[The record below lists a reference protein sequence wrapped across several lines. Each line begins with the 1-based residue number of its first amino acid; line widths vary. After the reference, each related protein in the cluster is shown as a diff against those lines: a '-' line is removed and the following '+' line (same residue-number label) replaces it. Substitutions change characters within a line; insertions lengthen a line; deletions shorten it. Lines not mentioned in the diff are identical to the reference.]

1 MPYPP
6 GFRYEDVPGDQY
18 SDRWS
23 DEVYEN
29 LEPAVAEILQSRTFI
44 GGWIKKKLQSIFEET
59 STVECPEA
67 TANELNEAY
76 HRCSIM
82 EHMNEK
88 ALLEISLGTA
98 IGKNLSSR
106 LNGLAYCSDH
116 VAEAESL
123 NKLYEEMKND

>member
-6 GFRYEDVPGDQY
+6 GFRYEDVPGDQH

-29 LEPAVAEILQSRTFI
+29 LEPAVAEALQSKTPI
-44 GGWIKKKLQSIFEET
+44 GERLQNIFDET
-59 STVECPEA
+59 STDECAEA

-76 HRCSIM
+76 HKYSIM
-82 EHMNEK
+82 EHMHPK
-88 ALLEISLGTA
+88 ALIDIALGTA
-98 IGKNLSSR
+98 IGKKLSCR
-106 LNGLAYCSDH
+106 LDGLAYCSDH

-123 NKLYEEMKND
+123 NKLYEEMKNG